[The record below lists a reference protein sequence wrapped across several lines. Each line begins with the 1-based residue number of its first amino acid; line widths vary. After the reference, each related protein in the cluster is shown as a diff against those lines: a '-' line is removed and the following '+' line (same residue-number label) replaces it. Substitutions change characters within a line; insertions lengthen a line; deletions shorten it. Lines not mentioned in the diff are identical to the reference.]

1 MCYNCT
7 CGIPDDD
14 MGHGSAGAD
23 PNGKAIT
30 EKTFEEASKAF
41 GMGLEATKREVHR
54 MLSEELRV
62 LDSKKEE
69 SEKNIYKKTGP

>member
-14 MGHGSAGAD
+14 MGHGHAGAE

-30 EKTFEEASKAF
+30 ERTFEEAAKAF
-41 GMGLEATKREVHR
+41 GMSVEATKREVHR
-54 MLSEELRV
+54 MLEEDLKKMDKKKDSE
-62 LDSKKEE
+62 
-69 SEKNIYKKTGP
+69 